1 MQWPS
6 FDMKSAILPQIL
18 KLEDSF
24 REYEKIASTLAEEI
38 RFAVLMKCL
47 GGQLKTYLQ
56 VSLQDS
62 TTYDELR
69 EAAIRYDQSTIRW
82 TNAMALGSAV
92 ASPAD
97 TAIPMDVDRIEK
109 GGKGKKGKSKSA
121 GKDKN
126 KGKQKSKQGDKGYH
140 SGKGYGN
147 QQQTSWSSKGSSWQN
162 SSWHNNS
169 DGFGKGGKS
178 QKGNK
183 GKDSGKSKDVT
194 CHKCG
199 GQGHYARDCRVRAV
213 GQSDNGANATDGKA
227 DNTGKGNSTGSAQV
241 NRVSFAPDVSAATVY
256 REFNF
261 DISGS
266 DNFRDFSSFHV
277 NMISKH
283 NKPETKPTVLDEFV
297 LCRHVRVMNNSFS
310 MHAQIFQL
318 VVIFAV
324 AVERMSLQSVVQLV
338 TVMLSSTICNDCF
351 SLTTWSTTL
360 SVFGMIFN
368 LVCMMLQNLINV
380 TNIS

>member
-1 MQWPS
+1 M
-6 FDMKSAILPQIL
+6 
-18 KLEDSF
+18 
-24 REYEKIASTLAEEI
+24 
-38 RFAVLMKCL
+38 
-47 GGQLKTYLQ
+47 KTYLQ
-56 VSLQDS
+56 VSLRDS

-121 GKDKN
+121 GKGKDKN

-162 SSWHNNS
+162 SSWYNNS

-213 GQSDNGANATDGKA
+213 GQSDNGASTTDGKA
-227 DNTGKGNSTGSAQV
+227 DSTGKGNSTGSAQV

-283 NKPETKPTVLDEFV
+283 TKPETKPTVFDEFV
-297 LCRHVRVMNNSFS
+297 QPCEGDEQQFFSACADFSACGDFCSCRGVHEFAKHWTDGTSDVEQFS
-310 MHAQIFQL
+310 LQRLFQL
-318 VVIFAV
+318 DDM
-324 AVERMSLQSVVQLV
+324 EHYSQSVWDRFQLG
-338 TVMLSSTICNDCF
+338 LYDEIF
-351 SLTTWSTTL
+351 HPTW
-360 SVFGMIFN
+360 
-368 LVCMMLQNLINV
+368 
-380 TNIS
+380 